1 MEAAA
6 VRLYC
11 ARVMH
16 FSAFHLYCISG
27 YKICGYI
34 IVIVATYSLYSD
46 RL

>member
-16 FSAFHLYCISG
+16 FSAFHYYSG
-27 YKICGYI
+27 ATIYI
-34 IVIVATYSLYSD
+34 VFLSLCNNVSE
-46 RL
+46 